1 MASSPCTAAGAA
13 VGASP
18 AHPACPLW
26 QVIEALGQAI
36 SRTPGCV
43 LLDVDAGASTNRTVY
58 TFVGTPEAVVEGAL
72 SAARVAGQLIDMSQH
87 TGEQPSAPSLGRA
100 PASAGRKSR
109 HQSAA
114 RGQTQCFQH
123 CRRDAGETTLS
134 SCSSSQSRGA
144 ASVLS
149 LGCSRH
155 CCCKLHFPCR
165 DSAQSAKAAG
175 KGPSSLFVCLPFW
188 TPDLISAPALGEHPR
203 MGALDVCPFVPVM
216 NVSMEECVACA
227 HVFGQRLSEE
237 LGVPGE

>member
-109 HQSAA
+109 HRSAA
-114 RGQTQCFQH
+114 RGQAQSVSSTVGGMLVRPHRALAHPPDPEGLHLSCPE
-123 CRRDAGETTLS
+123 AGA
-134 SCSSSQSRGA
+134 GIA
-144 ASVLS
+144 AANSTFLAVTVLS
-149 LGCSRH
+149 LQ
-155 CCCKLHFPCR
+155 K
-165 DSAQSAKAAG
+165 QQG
-175 KGPSSLFVCLPFW
+175 KGSRPSL
-188 TPDLISAPALGEHPR
+188 SA
-203 MGALDVCPFVPVM
+203 CPSGP
-216 NVSMEECVACA
+216 
-227 HVFGQRLSEE
+227 
-237 LGVPGE
+237 PP